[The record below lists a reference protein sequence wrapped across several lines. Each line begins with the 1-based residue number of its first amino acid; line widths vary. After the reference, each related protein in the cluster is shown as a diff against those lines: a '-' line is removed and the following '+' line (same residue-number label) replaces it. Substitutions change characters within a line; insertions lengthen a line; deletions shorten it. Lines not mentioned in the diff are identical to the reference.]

1 MYKEK
6 KHIPDALAVSL
17 HLKITLL
24 WTRFDGRV
32 TLGSLLLLL
41 YILLLLLLYILWTA
55 ADQLLFCTKLLKLIF
70 FALPTLHT
78 LFNVHKLL

>member
-1 MYKEK
+1 M
-6 KHIPDALAVSL
+6 SL

-32 TLGSLLLLL
+32 TLDSLLLLLYILLLLL

-78 LFNVHKLL
+78 LFNVHKVL

>member
-1 MYKEK
+1 M
-6 KHIPDALAVSL
+6 SL
-17 HLKITLL
+17 YLKITLL

-32 TLGSLLLLL
+32 TLDSLLLLL
-41 YILLLLLLYILWTA
+41 YILWIA